1 MPVTISNQQRD
12 KMSTLSHK
20 LKELAGTIEA
30 LENNGTPV
38 TDVTTNSAEIESGK
52 SLVAALSITVPL
64 PLRYDGNSES
74 AFSATEVE
82 VTEDD
87 SILVSFEGEITD
99 QELEV
104 ITTDHL
110 EQQSEEA
117 DTGTPPHRDPDA
129 LREAYEQN
137 DTFVEMQR
145 ALGSDVTPEAVR
157 QQMIK
162 HGIHEIT
169 EEKPSETDGESE
181 QSEDSSTSSVE
192 VSEDTR
198 QAGSSQTAKVFVSDG
213 GFPVDLTVDDLKD
226 VVQSS
231 HTLYEATQRLDTD
244 LEEAREMLKRL
255 NLLDLVTGR
264 LSACDEQTVTGAEI
278 DRRIR
283 SSGLVQV

>member
-1 MPVTISNQQRD
+1 
-12 KMSTLSHK
+12 MSTLSHR

-64 PLRYDGNSES
+64 PLRYGGNSES
-74 AFSATEVE
+74 AFSATEAE
-82 VTEDD
+82 VTEDG

-110 EQQSEEA
+110 EQQSEGA
-117 DTGTPPHRDPDA
+117 DTGPPPHRDPDA
-129 LREAYEQN
+129 LQEAYEQN

-157 QQMIK
+157 QQMVK

-198 QAGSSQTAKVFVSDG
+198 QAESSQTGKVFVSDG
-213 GFPVDLTVDDLKD
+213 GFPADLTVDDLKD

-231 HTLYEATQRLDTD
+231 NTLYEATQRLDTD
-244 LEEAREMLKRL
+244 LEEARDVLKRL

-264 LSACDEQTVTGAEI
+264 LSTCDEQTVTGEEI

>member
-1 MPVTISNQQRD
+1 
-12 KMSTLSHK
+12 
-20 LKELAGTIEA
+20 
-30 LENNGTPV
+30 
-38 TDVTTNSAEIESGK
+38 
-52 SLVAALSITVPL
+52 
-64 PLRYDGNSES
+64 
-74 AFSATEVE
+74 
-82 VTEDD
+82 
-87 SILVSFEGEITD
+87 
-99 QELEV
+99 
-104 ITTDHL
+104 
-110 EQQSEEA
+110 
-117 DTGTPPHRDPDA
+117 
-129 LREAYEQN
+129 
-137 DTFVEMQR
+137 
-145 ALGSDVTPEAVR
+145 
-157 QQMIK
+157 MIK

-213 GFPVDLTVDDLKD
+213 GFPADLTVDDLKD

>member
-1 MPVTISNQQRD
+1 
-12 KMSTLSHK
+12 MSTLSHR
-20 LKELAGTIEA
+20 LKELAVTIEA

-52 SLVAALSITVPL
+52 GLVAALSITIPL
-64 PLRYDGNSES
+64 PLRYGGNSES
-74 AFSATEVE
+74 AFSATEAE
-82 VTEDD
+82 VTEDG

-104 ITTDHL
+104 MTANHHL
-110 EQQSEEA
+110 DEQSEEA
-117 DTGTPPHRDPDA
+117 DTGPPPHRDPDA
-129 LREAYEQN
+129 LQEAYEQN

-157 QQMIK
+157 QQMVK
-162 HGIHEIT
+162 HGIHEIA

-181 QSEDSSTSSVE
+181 QSEGSSTSSVE

-198 QAGSSQTAKVFVSDG
+198 QAESSQTAKVFVSDG
-213 GFPVDLTVDDLKD
+213 GFPADLTVDDLKN

-231 HTLYEATQRLDTD
+231 NTLYEATKQLDTD
-244 LEEAREMLKRL
+244 LEEARNVLKRL

-264 LSACDEQTVTGAEI
+264 LSKCGEKTVTGEEI